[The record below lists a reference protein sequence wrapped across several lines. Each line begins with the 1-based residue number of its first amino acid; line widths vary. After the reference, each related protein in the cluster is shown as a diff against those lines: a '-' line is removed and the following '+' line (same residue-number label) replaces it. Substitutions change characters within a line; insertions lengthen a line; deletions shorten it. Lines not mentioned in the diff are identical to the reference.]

1 MLLIR
6 CISSNNLRIDTVW
19 PSVSNDFSCFCWPG
33 TNTWTQDIKASVS
46 AKPADMEGRGKEERK
61 GRSEVEAS
69 RVGRCLFHS
78 ERPEVRIVRQGRAQC
93 GLTKYMREKVPTAE
107 TGLPNAKMFWYVIFY
122 SADVAG
128 IEYLGLSQQMWS
140 HTQASTDLS
149 LCLFFQDYSPV
160 FFFWREKDTNRSHR
174 SYTTAARANKRIQD
188 TSKGTGRDA
197 KENNMSHMVHF
208 YWGTD
213 HVIIYYI
220 YIIL

>member
-93 GLTKYMREKVPTAE
+93 GLTKYMREQVPTAE
-107 TGLPNAKMFWYVIFY
+107 TGLPNAKILICYFLFCRRRRYWVSGVE
-122 SADVAG
+122 SADV
-128 IEYLGLSQQMWS
+128 ISHPSEHWSQFMSVFSGLFTS
-140 HTQASTDLS
+140 
-149 LCLFFQDYSPV
+149 
-160 FFFWREKDTNRSHR
+160 FFFLKREGHKQKPPLIHNSCKSKQKNSRYRQRNRS
-174 SYTTAARANKRIQD
+174 
-188 TSKGTGRDA
+188 
-197 KENNMSHMVHF
+197 
-208 YWGTD
+208 WC
-213 HVIIYYI
+213 
-220 YIIL
+220 